1 MEYAISIQTSERSEV
16 MACAKYLSSLNDIFE
31 RTLLGRKTRFFQFD
45 GTGMQRLED
54 GFSYFKEWAYELKKS
69 GEFDSGV
76 ESKVF
81 LSWQVHSKQ
90 MFCQTTIFYP
100 HCTVDPH

>member
-1 MEYAISIQTSERSEV
+1 MEYASSIPTSADRSGV
-16 MACAKYLSSLNDIFE
+16 LACAKYLSSLNDIFE
-31 RTLLGRKTRFFQFD
+31 RTLLGKKTRFFQVD

-69 GEFDSGV
+69 GEFNSGV

-81 LSWQVHSKQ
+81 ISWQVCSKQ
-90 MFCQTTIFYP
+90 RHYIFIF
-100 HCTVDPH
+100 TLLI